1 MVYNTISSSEETYH
15 SVLTSNLLNIQV
27 YFKPR
32 SGQTIN
38 LKVKPKETIK
48 KMMQL
53 VLEKGRAKPN
63 NVRLDILTSDNYDGA
78 IGKYLLKYISVDK
91 T

>member
-1 MVYNTISSSEETYH
+1 M
-15 SVLTSNLLNIQV
+15 LTSNLLIIQV

-63 NVRLDILTSDNYDGA
+63 NVRLDVLTPDNYDGA
-78 IGKYLLKYISVDK
+78 IDKYMLKYISVDM

>member
-1 MVYNTISSSEETYH
+1 M
-15 SVLTSNLLNIQV
+15 LTSNLLNIQV

-38 LKVKPKETIK
+38 LKVKPQETIK

>member
-1 MVYNTISSSEETYH
+1 M
-15 SVLTSNLLNIQV
+15 LTSNLLIIQV

-38 LKVKPKETIK
+38 LKVKPQETIK

-53 VLEKGRAKPN
+53 VFEKGRAKPN
-63 NVRLDILTSDNYDGA
+63 NVRLDILTSYNYDGA
-78 IGKYLLKYISVDK
+78 IGKYLLKYISVDM